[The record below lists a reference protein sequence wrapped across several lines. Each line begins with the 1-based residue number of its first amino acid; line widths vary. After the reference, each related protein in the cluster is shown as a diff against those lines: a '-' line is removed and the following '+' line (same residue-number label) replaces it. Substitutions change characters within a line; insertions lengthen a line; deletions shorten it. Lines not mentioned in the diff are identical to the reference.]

1 MSGLSIPALNLPTIL
16 GNACSKVA
24 SSLELL
30 LADCIFVLNT
40 LANCVRK
47 SHLLLREGLA
57 LDRLGRL
64 SFRDGR
70 RGHHAWATSCRTDR
84 YITIAARRSHL
95 LLRLVYGA
103 NIDSRLISGKTVL
116 KLVGGC

>member
-1 MSGLSIPALNLPTIL
+1 MGHSSSPNSKLNISVRKASGLSIPTLSLLTII
-16 GNACSKVA
+16 GNARSKVA

-30 LADCIFVLNT
+30 LADCIFVLNA

-47 SHLLLREGLA
+47 SHLVLREGLA

-70 RGHHAWATSCRTDR
+70 RGHLAWATSPRADR
-84 YITIAARRSHL
+84 YTSIAASCSHL
-95 LLRLVYGA
+95 LLRL
-103 NIDSRLISGKTVL
+103 L
-116 KLVGGC
+116 